1 MIGRRPL
8 VVVMGVSGSGKST
21 VGRLL
26 AESLVADFVDG
37 DDLHSAANIAKMSAG
52 VPLTD
57 EDRYPWLTKVGQVLA
72 QAGEQGCVVACSALR
87 RSYRDVI
94 RAEAG
99 QSVFVELDG
108 TRELLAAR
116 MNRPGHFMPRSLLDS
131 QLATLE
137 HLQADEEG
145 VRCDVSEPPAT
156 LVNRIETWLHES

>member
-26 AESLVADFVDG
+26 AESLGADFVDG
-37 DDLHSAANIAKMSAG
+37 DDLHPEANIAKMSAG

-72 QAGEQGCVVACSALR
+72 LSGEQGCVIACSALR

-99 QSVFVELDG
+99 QAVFVELDG

-116 MNRPGHFMPRSLLDS
+116 MNRPGHFMPPSLLDS
-131 QLATLE
+131 QLVTLE
-137 HLQADEEG
+137 PLQQDEKG
-145 VRCDVSEPPAT
+145 VRCDVSQPASA
-156 LVNRIETWLHES
+156 LVTRIETWLHES